1 MRITNILLMPL
12 LLAGCIDQLHED
24 AHALTYADATT
35 TTTSTG
41 EPALPTTTHAPT
53 GGIQT
58 VTGDTTLEQTTTAID
73 DTTTTAT
80 TDEPRDLPPTID
92 LFAAEPDQL
101 SEAGKSLLQLQASAD
116 VVKVRLFQNDE
127 QIADLEPSDFPFTY
141 EAFSAK
147 QNGDPHTFMVEVSD
161 AGGMKATADLK
172 LEVLLPP
179 SGAERCLFPDMG
191 AKGSAIQ
198 GLVHTTDA
206 IVAVGWRDT
215 GAGPRM
221 VIWKLDK
228 ATCAVLPGWPR
239 TISNWTAN
247 PALANQTSRAVGV
260 AIDEAGYIA
269 IAANLWPGGK
279 PQLYAALLT
288 PQGAKIWEQVG
299 DVGEEAAGVAT
310 GADHRVFV
318 VGSRRTSDNPVRT
331 DARIWGFK
339 FGEGIVTV
347 WVSDLKAPFTPDEP
361 VPDDENVRS
370 ERGRAV
376 MVQNGEVFVVG
387 EREFWADV
395 KISFTRTFIARYY
408 PFGTAVALPWTSSG
422 DFLSHEGMNAVGL
435 CGPELIAGGWIGDAA
450 PGSVPMPM
458 MRWIKPDGTS
468 TEGRSELLPS
478 TQTFGIACDRE
489 GKIVSGGTRW
499 AGEFNTQVFASGGPN
514 NPPIIY
520 DAGIAGDDATLALAC
535 DPEESFCA
543 GGGYRS
549 PFAFVRVYH
558 P

>member
-1 MRITNILLMPL
+1 MRVTHLLLMPL

-35 TTTSTG
+35 TTSSTG
-41 EPALPTTTHAPT
+41 EPALPTTTQAAT
-53 GGIQT
+53 GGVQT
-58 VTGDTTLEQTTTAID
+58 VTGDTTLEETTAAID
-73 DTTTTAT
+73 DTGTSTTTDGAV
-80 TDEPRDLPPTID
+80 DLPPTID

-101 SEAGKSLLQLQASAD
+101 SEAGKSLLQLHASSD
-116 VVKVRLFQNDE
+116 VVQVRLYQNDK
-127 QIADLEPSDFPFTY
+127 QIADLEPADFPFTY

-147 QNGDPHTFMVEVSD
+147 QNGDPHTFMVEATD
-161 AGGMKATADLK
+161 AGGLKAMANLELK
-172 LEVLLPP
+172 VLLPP
-179 SGAERCLFPDMG
+179 PGAERCQFKDMG
-191 AKGSAIQ
+191 AVGSAIQ

-228 ATCAVLPGWPR
+228 ASCAVMPGWPR
-239 TISNWTAN
+239 TIANWTTN
-247 PALANQTSRAVGV
+247 PVLANQTSRAVGV

-288 PQGAKIWEQVG
+288 PQGAQIWERAG
-299 DVGEEAAGVAT
+299 DIGEEAAGVAT

-318 VGSRRTSDNPVRT
+318 VGARRTSDNPVRT
-331 DARIWGFK
+331 DARIWGFRL
-339 FGEGIVTV
+339 GEGIVTV

-361 VPDDENVRS
+361 FPDDENVRS
-370 ERGRAV
+370 ERSRAV
-376 MVQNGEVFVVG
+376 LVHHGEVFVVG
-387 EREFWADV
+387 ERAFWADV
-395 KISFTRTFIARYY
+395 NNTYTRTYVARYH
-408 PFGTAVALPWTSSG
+408 PFGKAVDAPWTSPG
-422 DFLSHEGMNAVGL
+422 DFLVHEGMNALGL
-435 CGPELIAGGWIGDAA
+435 CGPELLAGGWTGDAA
-450 PGSVPMPM
+450 PGSVPMPLI
-458 MRWIKPDGTS
+458 RWIKPDGTS

-489 GKIVSGGTRW
+489 GKIISGGTRW
-499 AGEFNTQVFASGGPN
+499 AGEFNAQVFASGSPN

-520 DAGIAGDDATLALAC
+520 DTGVAGEDAALALAC
-535 DPEESFCA
+535 DPEEGFCA

-549 PFAFVRVYH
+549 SFAFLRVYH